1 VLIAASAREIGAT
14 LVTENRED
22 FGIISDVVGIHY
34 VEPWP

>member
-1 VLIAASAREIGAT
+1 MIAASAREIGAI

-22 FGIISDVVGIHY
+22 FGIISDVVDIHY